1 MKIFAVI
8 VTYNGMQHDWIGKC
22 LESLEQSTMPVTA
35 IVVDNNSTDGTREY
49 VPEHF
54 PDAVWF
60 PQEKNLGFGQANN
73 LGIKYALDNGADYI
87 LLLNQDATIHPD
99 ALRLLTDASDG
110 ESLLSPVHLNG
121 DGTKLDEMFRI
132 SIKPKDGML
141 FSDLL
146 LNKKLEKSYETGEIC
161 AACWL
166 LPADVVRKIGGFNP
180 LFFHYGEDNN
190 YYQRLVYHKVKTL
203 LVPQATMCHDRVF
216 YGNETAFNKN
226 KYRRDVLLITCD
238 INLSLQKRLFQL
250 LRLLVRSYAYELPK
264 HAYKPGS
271 FLREMLWT
279 TFHINTIQASRKKEK
294 DTGLTWI
301 EK

>member
-22 LESLEQSTMPVTA
+22 LKSLEQSTMPVTA
-35 IVVDNNSTDGTREY
+35 IVVDNNSADGTREY

-54 PDAVWF
+54 PDVVWF

-216 YGNETAFNKN
+216 YGNEVAFNKN
-226 KYRRDVLLITCD
+226 KYRRDVLLIVLN
-238 INLSLQKRLFQL
+238 INYSVGNILFQL
-250 LRLLVRSYAYELPK
+250 VKLLLRTYSYDFRNYRI
-264 HAYKPGS
+264 GTFS
-271 FLREMLWT
+271 FEMLWLMS
-279 TFHINTIQASRKKEK
+279 HLRTILSARKTDKS
-294 DTGLTWI
+294 TGISWLN
-301 EK
+301 

>member
-8 VTYNGMQHDWIGKC
+8 VTYNGMQHDWIEIC
-22 LESLEQSTMPVTA
+22 LKSLEQSTMPVTA
-35 IVVDNNSTDGTREY
+35 IVVDNNSADGTREY

-203 LVPQATMCHDRVF
+203 LVPQATMCHDRQL
-216 YGNETAFNKN
+216 YGNIEAYKN
-226 KYRRDVLLITCD
+226 KLLHRDILFITTD
-238 INLSLQKRLFQL
+238 INLSAPKILFF
-250 LRLLVRSYAYELPK
+250 LVRKLIRLYTIERKSYKIGGFTKEI
-264 HAYKPGS
+264 
-271 FLREMLWT
+271 LWT
-279 TFHINTIQASRKKEK
+279 LWHITSIHNSRHNDRQAGKLS
-294 DTGLTWI
+294 WI
-301 EK
+301 

>member
-22 LESLEQSTMPVTA
+22 LKSLEQSTMPVTA

-180 LFFHYGEDNN
+180 LFFHYGEDN
-190 YYQRLVYHKVKTL
+190 R
-203 LVPQATMCHDRVF
+203 
-216 YGNETAFNKN
+216 G
-226 KYRRDVLLITCD
+226 
-238 INLSLQKRLFQL
+238 
-250 LRLLVRSYAYELPK
+250 
-264 HAYKPGS
+264 
-271 FLREMLWT
+271 
-279 TFHINTIQASRKKEK
+279 
-294 DTGLTWI
+294 
-301 EK
+301 